1 MGKKEQSD
9 AQKKDLEG
17 VLVGIRGGG
26 VLDFVTGWYIKAA
39 QYIQDTGVSVAFVS
53 TNSISQGE
61 QVGILWKELIEK
73 YHVSI
78 DFAYRTFPWSND
90 AKGKAAVHCVII
102 GFSEV
107 GAKIKRIFDSE
118 FTKGEANETFAQNIN
133 PYLVDAP
140 TVFIE
145 KRSNPFQVGI
155 PEMHYGS
162 MPIDD
167 GWLILDEKQKN
178 ELLKENPQAAPYI
191 KTYKGGDE
199 FLNNVPRFCL
209 WLVGVDPNAM
219 RAMPS
224 VMRHVEQCKKFR
236 EKSER
241 EATKKLALSPAL
253 FGEIR
258 QPTTNYLFVPKVSS
272 EKRTYLPIGFCT
284 PDIIASGTALIVP
297 SATLYHLGILTSIMH
312 MAWMRAVCGRLESR
326 YQYSASIVY
335 NNFPW
340 PKEVSDEQKK
350 KIEAYTQTVLDARA
364 KFPDASL
371 ADLYDP
377 LTMPPELSKAH
388 QELDHDVDKAYGR
401 TDFKTEAD
409 RIAFLFEQYQKLTAI
424 KNA

>member
-1 MGKKEQSD
+1 
-9 AQKKDLEG
+9 
-17 VLVGIRGGG
+17 
-26 VLDFVTGWYIKAA
+26 
-39 QYIQDTGVSVAFVS
+39 
-53 TNSISQGE
+53 
-61 QVGILWKELIEK
+61 
-73 YHVSI
+73 
-78 DFAYRTFPWSND
+78 
-90 AKGKAAVHCVII
+90 
-102 GFSEV
+102 
-107 GAKIKRIFDSE
+107 
-118 FTKGEANETFAQNIN
+118 
-133 PYLVDAP
+133 
-140 TVFIE
+140 
-145 KRSNPFQVGI
+145 
-155 PEMHYGS
+155 
-162 MPIDD
+162 
-167 GWLILDEKQKN
+167 
-178 ELLKENPQAAPYI
+178 
-191 KTYKGGDE
+191 
-199 FLNNVPRFCL
+199 
-209 WLVGVDPNAM
+209 
-219 RAMPS
+219 
-224 VMRHVEQCKKFR
+224 
-236 EKSER
+236 
-241 EATKKLALSPAL
+241 
-253 FGEIR
+253 
-258 QPTTNYLFVPKVSS
+258 
-272 EKRTYLPIGFCT
+272 YLPIGFCT